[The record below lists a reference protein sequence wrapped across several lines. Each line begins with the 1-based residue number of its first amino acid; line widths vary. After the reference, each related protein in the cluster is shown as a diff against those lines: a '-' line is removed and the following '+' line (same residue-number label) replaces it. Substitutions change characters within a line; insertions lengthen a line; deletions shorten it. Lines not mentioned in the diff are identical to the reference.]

1 VDAERSSSAYA
12 RDEDPSVKGHML
24 GASKEAVRDY
34 WEAKPCG
41 SALSEADP
49 GSKEFF
55 DEIEATRY
63 RLEPFIPE
71 FAQFERWRGRRVLE
85 IGVGLGT
92 DFVQFARAGAHLAG
106 IDLTAGSIDLVRR
119 RIAAEGL
126 AADVRIADA
135 EKLPFGEGSFDL
147 VYSWG
152 VLHHTPD
159 TPRVVEEIRRVL
171 RTDGEARV
179 MLYSRRSWVA
189 LGLWLRYAVGRGRPW
204 RSVASVVAENM
215 ESPGTKAYTQSELEY
230 LLRPFRDVRFTRF
243 VTPYDRRVVPG
254 VADLFG
260 PRMGWFLGVIAKR

>member
-1 VDAERSSSAYA
+1 VLGVSKDAIR
-12 RDEDPSVKGHML
+12 G
-24 GASKEAVRDY
+24 Y
-34 WEAKPCG
+34 WEAEPCG
-41 SALSEADP
+41 SSLSEAEP

-92 DFVQFARAGAHLAG
+92 DFVQFARAGARLSG
-106 IDLTAGSIDLVRR
+106 IDLTATSIDLVRR
-119 RIAAEGL
+119 RLALEHL
-126 AADVRIADA
+126 AADVRVGDA
-135 EKLPFGEGSFDL
+135 ENLPFGDRSFDL

-159 TPRVVEEIRRVL
+159 TARVVEEIRRVL
-171 RTDGEARV
+171 RTSGEARL
-179 MLYSRRSWVA
+179 MLYSRHSWVA
-189 LGLWLRYAVGRGRPW
+189 LGLWLRYALGRARPW
-204 RSVASVVAENM
+204 RSLTSVIAENM